1 MRKNLFL
8 LCLPFA
14 LAANPVFNGSFEL
27 GTDGFALEQEL
38 RTDLNKELKFHPLK
52 TASAAPGEGKQS
64 LEVENPYAEYYNLFS
79 KDFRLKPSTQ
89 YEFSVKMKSSVPG
102 DPVYFGVFKVD
113 PVWSAHAKTFSASKE
128 WKTYTFRFTTEPK
141 EGWYHILIR
150 GKTEPLCRNPGFR
163 FRSASQNARLLLLR
177 DWKIYGKTVQH
188 PSGFCRSL
196 QRRNRV
202 SDGSTKQSSSI
213 SRIQFFIGKTD

>member
-64 LEVENPYAEYYNLFS
+64 LELENPYAEYYNLFS

-102 DPVYFGVFKVD
+102 DQVYFGVFKVD
-113 PVWSAHAKTFSASKE
+113 PHWSAHAKTFSASKE
-128 WKTYTFRFTTEPK
+128 WKTYTFRFTTAPK

-150 GKTEPLCRNPGFR
+150 RETRMWSGNLRFSSTDSKSKRSENPEPYSWMPLPFR
-163 FRSASQNARLLLLR
+163 I
-177 DWKIYGKTVQH
+177 KISICAERRQH
-188 PSGFCRSL
+188 YL
-196 QRRNRV
+196 
-202 SDGSTKQSSSI
+202 
-213 SRIQFFIGKTD
+213 